1 LGILGPKGAHQASTS
16 SAFIAEPHLL
26 MLLTFI
32 SLEFLEHELTN
43 IVFPYLTTVNSNNS
57 IFTKEK
63 TYLAN
68 WFTYLGPKGARPV
81 QQDGHVNWF
90 TPKKGDTKG
99 FCPTLAC

>member
-1 LGILGPKGAHQASTS
+1 
-16 SAFIAEPHLL
+16 

-63 TYLAN
+63 LIWHIGSHTWGPRELAQYN
-68 WFTYLGPKGARPV
+68 RMAMSTGL
-81 QQDGHVNWF
+81 HL
-90 TPKKGDTKG
+90 KKATQKV
-99 FCPTLAC
+99 FALP